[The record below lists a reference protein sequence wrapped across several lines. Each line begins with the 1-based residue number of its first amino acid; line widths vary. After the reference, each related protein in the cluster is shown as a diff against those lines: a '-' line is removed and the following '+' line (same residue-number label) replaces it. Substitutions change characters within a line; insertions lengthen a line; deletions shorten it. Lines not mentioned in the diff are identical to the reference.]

1 MDKLKNY
8 IIISLVF
15 LILTGFCGLFVY
27 LYIKERNKP
36 ANQIVSTVTVTKIDT
51 LKYTDTL
58 MYPIP
63 VQVLK
68 PIYDTIIDTVFV
80 IQDYYRGKIYE
91 YNYKDSNLCIKSNII
106 IHKNQL
112 ISLFNEYEIYRKT
125 TTITNTIE
133 VVKPPK
139 LAFAIGT
146 DVGAIIDSSR
156 IKPLFFITASLQR
169 QNSIYEF
176 GYDPINRAVKIGY
189 KYTLIYK

>member
-1 MDKLKNY
+1 MDKIKNY
-8 IIISLVF
+8 IIISLIL

-36 ANQIVSTVTVTKIDT
+36 PYEVISTVTVTKIDT

-58 MYPIP
+58 MYPVP

-68 PIYDTIIDTVFV
+68 PVYDTIIDTIFV
-80 IQDYYRGKIYE
+80 VQDYYTGKIYE

-106 IHKNQL
+106 IHKNKL

-125 TTITNTIE
+125 ITTTNTIE

-139 LAFAIGT
+139 FTLSVGA
-146 DVGAIIDSSR
+146 DVGALIDSLR
-156 IKPLFFITASLQR
+156 FRALFFITASLQR

-176 GYDPINRAVKIGY
+176 GYDPFNKAVKIGY